1 MDPRCA
7 LRNHSQIEA
16 LLREPLLS
24 WPGASPV
31 AVREVVE
38 STHEAGAAVLTVAA
52 GAGSPE
58 GSDLTER
65 VIEAMTDAVMRTYPA
80 WLPEAEHL
88 AGPGGAGLAAVRAIC
103 ERVAGESDLFGP
115 FLLAA
120 AEAALCGRSPGVA
133 AFPRETVLREARKLI
148 LRAYGYGRLVVMVEL
163 TGTWNATQIE
173 AAEANALWLAGP
185 GELTVWLF
193 GTPTDRFTRVPRAS
207 LRDRMPAS
215 DPPATPRPPYL
226 TPLRGRP
233 NAFSR
238 AEQHLEAHL
247 AKSPWATG
255 RAWNEHLVAGGPG
268 QLHPGRHHVG
278 AGTVRRRARWTRPPG
293 HGQVRRRSRARD
305 RALQRAGFLVLRYT
319 NDEVLDDVARVLDE
333 IERFLEERRRPPGT
347 GDVTMAYGIPERA
360 VMIALMA
367 LNKETRNSELR
378 ESLWTRR
385 EEADAGE
392 AQSGWPRPEPQAGR
406 RKGLRPRVDG
416 RRLGLGGRRARRD
429 RRRARAGSA
438 GGALYALL
446 NGLKVALDARG
457 MLIQELFASASSA
470 VPEPSG
476 SLRDRIREAYRNLAS
491 RPWDWVELRDS
502 PGETR

>member
-7 LRNHSQIEA
+7 LPDHSQIEA

-103 ERVAGESDLFGP
+103 ERVAGGSDLFGP

-133 AFPRETVLREARKLI
+133 EFPRETVLRQARKLI
-148 LRAYGYGRLVVMVEL
+148 LRAHGYGRLVVMVEL

-173 AAEANALWLAGP
+173 AADAHAHWLAGP

-193 GTPTDRFTRVPRAS
+193 GTPTARLTRTPRAS
-207 LRDRMPAS
+207 LHDRMPAS

-226 TPLRGRP
+226 TPVRGRP

-255 RAWNEHLVAGGPG
+255 RAWNDIWSPGVLANSIRVDVMWARERCVVELDGPDHLDTDKYA
-268 QLHPGRHHVG
+268 
-278 AGTVRRRARWTRPPG
+278 AD
-293 HGQVRRRSRARD
+293 RARD

-319 NDEVLDDVARVLDE
+319 NDEVLGDVARVLDE
-333 IERFLEERRRPPGT
+333 LERFLDERRQP
-347 GDVTMAYGIPERA
+347 
-360 VMIALMA
+360 
-367 LNKETRNSELR
+367 
-378 ESLWTRR
+378 
-385 EEADAGE
+385 
-392 AQSGWPRPEPQAGR
+392 AGR
-406 RKGLRPRVDG
+406 
-416 RRLGLGGRRARRD
+416 
-429 RRRARAGSA
+429 
-438 GGALYALL
+438 
-446 NGLKVALDARG
+446 
-457 MLIQELFASASSA
+457 
-470 VPEPSG
+470 
-476 SLRDRIREAYRNLAS
+476 
-491 RPWDWVELRDS
+491 
-502 PGETR
+502 ET